1 MGSTVADEH
10 PPAAASAAVEGR
22 SIRAVTRL
30 LWRELTVVAIYSL
43 VTNLLML
50 TPTLYMMQI
59 FDRIMPGGNE
69 LTLLFVSAF
78 VLVLFFV
85 IAFCEWSRSKLIIWG
100 GMRFDA
106 LLGDALFSASHR
118 QALRGELRN
127 PGAALSELTK
137 LRQFVTGLG
146 VFAFF
151 DLPWTPVYVAV
162 LFLLHPLLGWAAI
175 LFILNLCF
183 LLWLSHRITTKPAQ
197 QAADTERESG
207 NYVQS
212 HLRAAETVE
221 AMGLRQAFLAI
232 WRGRN
237 ADASETLMHA
247 SELENRM
254 KGVTHLVRTLQQ
266 SLMLGVGALLVIQ
279 GELNIAA
286 MIAAN
291 VLLTRASAPLD
302 MMVGAWKGTI
312 QALKAIGFLDDLL
325 ANAGKPGESGT
336 HRAALGGE
344 MVLGQVEASVAGRAG
359 KILSDINAE
368 LKPGELVA
376 LVGPSG
382 SGKSTL
388 LKVLA
393 GIWPVRGGHIT
404 LDGIALEDWDRAE
417 LGKQLGYLPQEVDL
431 YTGSFAENIAR
442 FGTVDPQAVIE
453 AAQRAN
459 IHELLLRFP
468 RGYDTPVTEGGTN
481 LSAGQRQRLGLARAL
496 YGSPNLLLLDEPN
509 ANLDEAGEKA
519 LQAALLEL
527 RNRQATV
534 VVASH
539 RPSVLTVADRVL
551 VLEAGRLV
559 YDGPPSSM
567 PGPTAGRGALALV

>member
-1 MGSTVADEH
+1 MSANAAMRDLDPPSGSLRRGSIL
-10 PPAAASAAVEGR
+10 AAA
-22 SIRAVTRL
+22 RL
-30 LWRELTVVAIYSL
+30 LWRELTVVAVYSL
-43 VTNLLML
+43 ITNLLML
-50 TPTLYMMQI
+50 SPTLYMMQI
-59 FDRIMPGGNE
+59 YDRIMPGRNE
-69 LTLLFVSAF
+69 LTLLFISAF
-78 VLVLFFV
+78 VLVLFLM

-106 LLGDALFSASHR
+106 LLGDAIFAASHR
-118 QALRGELRN
+118 QALAGELKN
-127 PGAALSELTK
+127 PGAALTELTK

-146 VFAFF
+146 IFAFF

-162 LFLLHPLLGWAAI
+162 LFLLHPLLGWTAVF
-175 LFILNLCF
+175 FILNLCF
-183 LLWLSHRITTKPAQ
+183 LLWLSHRLTTRPAQ
-197 QAADTERESG
+197 LAADTERESA

-221 AMGLRQAFLAI
+221 SMGLRRAFLAI
-232 WRGRN
+232 WQGRN
-237 ADASETLMHA
+237 AAATEALQRA
-247 SELENRM
+247 SELESRM
-254 KGVTHLVRTLQQ
+254 KGVTHLVRTFQQ
-266 SLMLGVGALLVIQ
+266 SLMLGVGALLVIE
-279 GELNIAA
+279 GHLNISA

-302 MMVGAWKGTI
+302 MMVGAWKGTV
-312 QALKAIGFLDDLL
+312 QALKAIGFLDELL
-325 ANAGKPGESGT
+325 ATPNRRATAGSHAG
-336 HRAALGGE
+336 ALGGE
-344 MVLGQVEASVAGRAG
+344 MVLEEVDASVPGRSG
-359 KILSDINAE
+359 PILSNINVT

-388 LKVLA
+388 MKILA
-393 GIWPVRGGHIT
+393 GIWNAHGGKVS
-404 LDGIALEDWDRAE
+404 LDGIPLQQWERTA

-431 YTGSFAENIAR
+431 YIGSFAENIAR
-442 FGTVDPQAVIE
+442 FGEVDPQAVIE

-459 IHELLLRFP
+459 VHELLLRFP
-468 RGYDTPVTEGGTN
+468 RGYDTPVMEGGTN

-527 RNRQATV
+527 RNKQATV

-551 VLEAGRLV
+551 VLEAGKLV
-559 YDGPPSSM
+559 YDGPPSAM
-567 PGPTAGRGALALV
+567 PGPAAGRGALSVV